1 MKKIFIL
8 CTCLMSAFQTF
19 AQINLKDSTALV
31 IAYWCKGE
39 KYNYNYASQTLDIK
53 GSDTTLISYSES
65 KFELEV
71 IDSTSNGYLI
81 NYTKLSEAISIPDEN
96 SPLAGLMKK
105 LANAGNSISI
115 TLKTDESGKFQEIVN
130 FDEYK
135 KQLISQLEILAREVE
150 NDLKKAG
157 MKKSEIEAVL
167 LNVLTPFMSDTFIYK
182 TIEHVTSMLS
192 FHGKK
197 MKLAEKYTNAIQIA
211 SPFESGKN
219 LDGEL
224 TRYVAEYNPE
234 TSWTTFHSITSYNKE
249 QLKMAVF
256 NYLNSI
262 APKGQKIAISEIPQI
277 SMDGYTSITVHLD
290 TGWPG
295 YAALL
300 QETAHPDK
308 TRLKRWYIEIEL

>member
-8 CTCLMSAFQTF
+8 YTCLMSAFQTF

-31 IAYWCKGE
+31 IAYWCKG
-39 KYNYNYASQTLDIK
+39 
-53 GSDTTLISYSES
+53 
-65 KFELEV
+65 
-71 IDSTSNGYLI
+71 
-81 NYTKLSEAISIPDEN
+81 
-96 SPLAGLMKK
+96 
-105 LANAGNSISI
+105 
-115 TLKTDESGKFQEIVN
+115 
-130 FDEYK
+130 
-135 KQLISQLEILAREVE
+135 
-150 NDLKKAG
+150 
-157 MKKSEIEAVL
+157 
-167 LNVLTPFMSDTFIYK
+167 
-182 TIEHVTSMLS
+182 
-192 FHGKK
+192 
-197 MKLAEKYTNAIQIA
+197 EKYTNAIQIA

-262 APKGQKIAISEIPQI
+262 APQGQKIAISEIPQI

-295 YAALL
+295 YASLL